1 MFDESLFLR
10 RMFHP
15 MDFFFKPS
23 GIALIGASAN
33 PRKGGFAILNNL
45 KTGFDGGIYP
55 VNPRYDEI
63 DGVPCYPSVADVPD
77 PVDLAI
83 VFVPGHRVAEVIR
96 ACADRGIR
104 GVMIESGGFS
114 EAGPEGVE
122 RQKMLDAV
130 ARETG
135 IRLWGPNCMGL
146 VDAKRRY
153 VFSFV
158 SPVIWEEG
166 LLSGEVSMVVQ
177 SGMLSGAF
185 LIDVMTHGGMGISK
199 VCSIGNKCDVDE
211 CDLLEYLID
220 DPDTGVIGLYLEG
233 LADGPRFLE
242 LCRRS
247 PKPVVILKGGK
258 SDRGARAAMSHT
270 ASMAGDAAVLG
281 GALAQVGVVETYDFK
296 QMMDICRTLAAFPD
310 VSPGNPG
317 RMAVLTYT
325 GGAGIVSA
333 DRLDEAGIPLAD
345 LSADTIDRLKTVFPD
360 WMPVS
365 NPVDLWPAVERHGAE
380 KTFNAAVA
388 AVCADPGV
396 DGVFVHV
403 FTGGFAL
410 NPDIAGMVKTARD
423 AGKPIFCWLLGR
435 REDARRLQIEAQDL
449 GMPVYREIGRAVECI
464 AAVFRH
470 KMDEVDLV
478 DGVDPVDA
486 GAVHESVAAE
496 LTGEGALD
504 EHRSKRVLSLCGIP
518 TVDEAPAATVHDA
531 LAAAERFGY
540 PVVMKGLLPGEVH
553 KSEGGLVRLGVG
565 DPAAVEAAF
574 ADLAARM
581 EGRGRVLVQR
591 QIAGELELIVGLV
604 RDPQFGPCVM
614 CGFGGVL
621 AEAVG
626 DAQFAVA
633 PLSAGEALA
642 LIGRLKAQ
650 KLLDGFRGAPPVD
663 RQVLARI
670 LVRLGDLG
678 TAFPQIRE
686 VDINPVIIQGGRPV
700 AVDAAVILSP

>member
-1 MFDESLFLR
+1 
-10 RMFHP
+10 
-15 MDFFFKPS
+15 MDFFFKPR

-33 PRKGGFAILNNL
+33 PQKGGYAILNNL

-55 VNPRYDEI
+55 VNPRYEEI
-63 DGVPCYPSVADVPD
+63 DGVPCYRSVADAPD

-114 EAGPEGVE
+114 EAGPEGVA
-122 RQKMLDAV
+122 RQATLDAV

-166 LLSGEVSMVVQ
+166 LLTGDVSMIVQ

-185 LIDVMTHGGMGISK
+185 LIDVMTQGGMGISK

-211 CDLLEYLID
+211 CDLMEYLID

-233 LADGPRFLE
+233 IADGPRFLD

-258 SDRGARAAMSHT
+258 SARGAKAAMSHT

-296 QMMDICRTLAAFPD
+296 QMIDVCRTLAAYPD
-310 VSPGNPG
+310 VPPGSPG

-333 DRLDEAGIPLAD
+333 DLLDAAGIPLAD
-345 LSADTIDRLKTVFPD
+345 LSADTIDRLKAVFPD

-365 NPVDLWPAVERHGAE
+365 NPVDLWPAVEQNGAE
-380 KTFNAAVA
+380 KTFNAGVA

-410 NPDIAGMVKTARD
+410 NPDIPGIVKTARD

-435 REDARRLQIEAQDL
+435 REDARQLQIEAQDL
-449 GMPVYREIGRAVECI
+449 GMPVYREIGRAVACI
-464 AAVFRH
+464 TAVFRH
-470 KMDEVDLV
+470 KMDLVDGVDGV

-486 GAVHESVAAE
+486 GGMPESVAAE
-496 LTGEGALD
+496 LSGEGALD
-504 EHRSKRVLSLCGIP
+504 EHRSKKILSLCGIP
-518 TVDEAPAATVHDA
+518 TVDEALAATARDA

-540 PVVMKGLLPGEVH
+540 PVVMKGLAPGEVH
-553 KSEGGLVRLGVG
+553 KSEGGLVRLGVAG
-565 DPAAVEAAF
+565 PAAVETAF
-574 ADLAARM
+574 ADLTDRM
-581 EGRGRVLVQR
+581 AGRGMVLVQR
-591 QIAGELELIVGLV
+591 QVDGELELMAGLV

-633 PLSAGEALA
+633 PLSRKEALA
-642 LIGRLKAQ
+642 LIGRLKVQ
-650 KLLDGFRGAPPVD
+650 RLLDGFRGAPPVD
-663 RQVLARI
+663 RQALARI

-678 TAFPQIRE
+678 LVSPKIRE
-686 VDINPVIIQGGRPV
+686 VDINPIIIQGGRPV